1 MKRKPLL
8 IVTGI
13 AFALLLVLAIFLI
26 LKDSQPRFP
35 AIEAEG
41 PGTVIIDNTDELSS
55 ILLGRQYQTTSDFV
69 VEYIQQ
75 KIDKKIE
82 HAEIVGKPVVNDD
95 GSVDF
100 QIKTNDPETEFTIH
114 IDRSSV
120 KYLTLEVQNTD
131 YRQTIKI
138 Y

>member
-55 ILLGRQYQTTSDFV
+55 ILLGRQYQTTSDVV
-69 VEYIQQ
+69 VE
-75 KIDKKIE
+75 KK
-82 HAEIVGKPVVNDD
+82 K
-95 GSVDF
+95 
-100 QIKTNDPETEFTIH
+100 K
-114 IDRSSV
+114 
-120 KYLTLEVQNTD
+120 K
-131 YRQTIKI
+131 
-138 Y
+138 